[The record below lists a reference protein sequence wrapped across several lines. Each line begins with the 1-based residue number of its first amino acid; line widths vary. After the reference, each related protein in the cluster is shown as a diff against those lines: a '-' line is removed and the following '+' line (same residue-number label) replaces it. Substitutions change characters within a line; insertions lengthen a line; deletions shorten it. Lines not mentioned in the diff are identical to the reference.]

1 MIGPFVKHRISAPFR
16 WVFGKPSQASE
27 RQARSR
33 RAARQDGPGCE
44 ALENRVVLS
53 VGAGESLLSSL
64 TYVGVVTSPVVTAP
78 IHFFPMIPL
87 ASAVQ
92 SSQSSQFTQLNT
104 DVKALVT
111 ELQTLAAKSGV
122 TISDLE
128 SLSTDGQSIAQTPFQ
143 FSASTLNP
151 VMSELAK
158 AVAGGTS
165 TTQAKSDFAA
175 LFSASVST
183 TLVSTTFNDL
193 VTAIG
198 ASNVTTADLATVAAD
213 EAAIQTDLSNLPGP
227 LHPGVAAASDIV
239 NDLTVGVIQ
248 PLAPGG
254 PPIGP
259 GPHIITG
266 PTPIIIGP
274 TPIVIGPTPIAPV
287 PWQGGS
293 LFASLNYV
301 GVVTNPVVVGGS
313 GSPIVS
319 ASATGTTTPP
329 SQLQSDVKAL
339 QTELQSLAATSGLT
353 IADLQS
359 LALDGQSI
367 TQAGFHFN
375 LQKLNP
381 VISELAT
388 AVAGGAST
396 MQAQK
401 DFNALFTG
409 SKVTTAVMTS
419 TFNDLVKA
427 IQDSKVTTADLTT
440 VASDEAA
447 IKTDLG
453 NLHTGTGKSG
463 GTTGSGSSGS
473 GSTGSGSTG
482 TGSTG
487 TGTTGTGTGTTGTGT
502 TGTGTGTTGTGT
514 GTTGTGTK
522 GHKKIAPHARA
533 HKSAAIVKVNAHD
546 HIKATVRRTKG

>member
-1 MIGPFVKHRISAPFR
+1 MIGPIVKHRLSAPFR

-33 RAARQDGPGCE
+33 RTVRQDGPGCE
-44 ALENRVVLS
+44 ALEDRVVLS
-53 VGAGESLLSSL
+53 AGAGETLLSSL
-64 TYVGVVTSPVVTAP
+64 TYVGVVTSPVSTP
-78 IHFFPMIPL
+78 PMHFFPMVPL
-87 ASAVQ
+87 ASAAQ
-92 SSQSSQFTQLNT
+92 SSQLTQLNT

-128 SLSTDGQSIAQTPFQ
+128 SVSTDGQSIAQTPFQ

-165 TTQAKSDFAA
+165 TAQAESDFAA
-175 LFSASVST
+175 LFSASVSS
-183 TLVSTTFNDL
+183 TLITTTFNDL

-213 EAAIQTDLSNLPGP
+213 EAAIQTDLSNLPGRF
-227 LHPGVAAASDIV
+227 HPGVAAPRISRPI
-239 NDLTVGVIQ
+239 LTVGVTQ
-248 PLAPGG
+248 PIAPGG
-254 PPIGP
+254 PPIVP
-259 GPHIITG
+259 VSPIIIR
-266 PTPIIIGP
+266 PTPII
-274 TPIVIGPTPIAPV
+274 IGPTPIAPV

-301 GVVTNPVVVGGS
+301 GVVTSPVVVAGS
-313 GSPIVS
+313 GSPIGS
-319 ASATGTTTPP
+319 GSTTGTTTPQ

-339 QTELQSLAATSGLT
+339 QTELQSLAAQSGLT

-396 MQAQK
+396 TQAQT

-419 TFNDLVKA
+419 AFNDLVKA
-427 IQDSKVTTADLTT
+427 IQDSKVTPADLTT

-453 NLHTGTGKSG
+453 NLHTSPGKSG
-463 GTTGSGSSGS
+463 GTTGSGTSG
-473 GSTGSGSTG
+473 TGSTG

-487 TGTTGTGTGTTGTGT
+487 TGTTGTGSSGTGSSGTGT
-502 TGTGTGTTGTGT
+502 TGT

-522 GHKKIAPHARA
+522 GHKKVAPHARA
-533 HKSAAIVKVNAHD
+533 HKSAAVVKIKAHD
-546 HIKATVRRTKG
+546 HIKATVRRIKG